1 MTIRLGGVTATIW
14 SKASGAGGMT
24 GRAKKVSKPLQAVVR
39 DSNECVHAEQLLE
52 STHVEVALNL

>member
-1 MTIRLGGVTATIW
+1 
-14 SKASGAGGMT
+14 MT